1 MAPAV
6 NSTNRTRPTAFEQS
20 LLRGPKAVAFVG
32 GSRDRVPFP
41 SGLTRNRLWKPLPL
55 LALVFLLSIAR
66 LPADPPWRLDPETTI
81 TFSQLA
87 IQDHKTLLNPDVDL
101 LTDTRVWSFSRIE
114 TTLFTKEPAT
124 VPRHRGF
131 LIYIRGPDGDM
142 IRQKR
147 QALEYPGLDSRSSA
161 RELQLLRFQAT
172 SSGNLPPAI
181 NPQLHRRR

>member
-6 NSTNRTRPTAFEQS
+6 NSTNRTRPTALEQS
-20 LLRGPKAVAFVG
+20 LLRGAKAVASLDG
-32 GSRDRVPFP
+32 WRNRAPFP
-41 SGLTRNRLWKPLPL
+41 SGFKQERPWKSLPF
-55 LALVFLLSIAR
+55 LALVFLFSIAR

-81 TFSQLA
+81 AFSQLA

-124 VPRHRGF
+124 VPPHRGF
-131 LIYIRGPDGDM
+131 LIYTRGPDGDM